1 MKKQKKTKAGS
12 RRTFLRGL
20 AVTPLV
26 PAAVAT
32 AILPEIAES
41 QVAPDSNNAQV
52 NALADVVRA
61 RFGSYLAEGDMEEI
75 KRGIERNLRY
85 ASALSKVKLTN
96 ADEPDFTFFADG
108 PPQD

>member
-1 MKKQKKTKAGS
+1 MKQKRPERGS

-20 AVTPLV
+20 AATPLL

-32 AILPEIAES
+32 VSLPELVES
-41 QVAPDSNNAQV
+41 ETLASANAAQV
-52 NALADVVRA
+52 NALAELVRA
-61 RFGSYLAEGDMEEI
+61 RFGSYLADGDMEEI

-85 ASALSKVKLTN
+85 ADALAKVKLTN